1 MSDGTKEIADDLW
14 NLPEVGYADTW
25 DAIKLAHKLGRA
37 SMLAELRAKW
47 PSEMEIM
54 DEVYKATR
62 DTGFCYSDLAVWL
75 KEKIF
80 GGVDDQP

>member
-1 MSDGTKEIADDLW
+1 MSEPKFKSAQERTPYEFFEQGFYA
-14 NLPEVGYADTW
+14 GYEE
-25 DAIKLAHKLGRA
+25 GRK
-37 SMLAELRAKW
+37 SMLEELRAKW

-80 GGVDDQP
+80 GGVDELQ